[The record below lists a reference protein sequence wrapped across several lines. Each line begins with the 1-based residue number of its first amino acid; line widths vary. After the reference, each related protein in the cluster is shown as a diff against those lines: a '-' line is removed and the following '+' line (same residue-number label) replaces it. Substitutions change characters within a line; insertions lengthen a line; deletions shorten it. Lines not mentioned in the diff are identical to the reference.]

1 MIGGDEKAAEK
12 IKDAFEAMG
21 SSWIVVGPTGSGS
34 VTKLANQI
42 MVNVNICA
50 VAEAL
55 VLAQKAGADPKK
67 VFEAVHCGLAGS
79 TVLETKAPKMFN
91 RDFKAGGTIK
101 VNLKD
106 ITNVMNTARD
116 LQVPLFLS
124 GIVQQIQL
132 SLKQSGHI
140 MDDHAGYVQ
149 FYEQISGV
157 TVKTEEK

>member
-1 MIGGDEKAAEK
+1 MIIGDEKK
-12 IKDAFEAMG
+12 LLKKSKDAFEAMG

-55 VLAQKAGADPKK
+55 VLAQKAGADPKT
-67 VFEAVHCGLAGS
+67 VFKPSAAAWLAAPFWK
-79 TVLETKAPKMFN
+79 KAPKMFN

-116 LQVPLFLS
+116 LQVPLFCRNRTADS
-124 GIVQQIQL
+124 AL
-132 SLKQSGHI
+132 SLKQSGRP

>member
-1 MIGGDEKAAEK
+1 
-12 IKDAFEAMG
+12 
-21 SSWIVVGPTGSGS
+21 
-34 VTKLANQI
+34 
-42 MVNVNICA
+42 
-50 VAEAL
+50 
-55 VLAQKAGADPKK
+55 
-67 VFEAVHCGLAGS
+67 
-79 TVLETKAPKMFN
+79 MFN